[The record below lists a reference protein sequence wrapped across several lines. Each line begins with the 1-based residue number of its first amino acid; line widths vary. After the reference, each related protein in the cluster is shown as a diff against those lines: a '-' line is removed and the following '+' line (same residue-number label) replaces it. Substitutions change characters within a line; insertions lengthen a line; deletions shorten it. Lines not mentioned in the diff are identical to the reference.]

1 MEEFEF
7 EDLGV
12 EILSLVDKPAIEV
25 NWMAFNEEQFVKPTS
40 GESES
45 DFISRCIPIVIAEG
59 KDADQAAAICY
70 TYYRGQQQFES
81 YNDYP
86 ESAKTAAKRALEWRD
101 SHPDQD
107 CGTQVGWTR
116 ANQLAKGENI
126 SEETIARM
134 ASFARHLQYKDVPYS
149 EGCGGLM
156 VDAWGGQ
163 AGIEWASNKLKSIR
177 GEEFSKQEDDK
188 FQEHVLKIAQEVGE
202 PMNPEDIIYLD
213 GSKEEFATVSDYLQ
227 GARALDA
234 LEGLDPSTP
243 AQLRYRY
250 AGPAGQRTFCATLKA
265 LNRTYSREDI
275 TRMNRFNPGFGPRG
289 SNTYD
294 VFKYKGAN
302 NCRHYWEEMVQFNN
316 GTKNVLISL
325 GPAQG
330 EAGQSNNSN
339 DQSPDGA
346 VANNAYLMSKAW
358 SFSNDDEMIVTGP
371 AMIPNALI
379 PRRDEMG
386 NLFHVYFS
394 KETVKNIAKKF
405 LEDNNTHNTDINH
418 DDNVVTENTLLES
431 WIVANPEMDKSTAL
445 GFNVPEGTWMTS
457 YKINNE
463 ETWQK
468 IKAGELNGFS
478 VTGNFLEIVQS

>member
-1 MEEFEF
+1 MNKIVELIINMEEFEF

-25 NWMAFNEEQFVKPTS
+25 NWMAF
-40 GESES
+40 
-45 DFISRCIPIVIAEG
+45 
-59 KDADQAAAICY
+59 
-70 TYYRGQQQFES
+70 
-81 YNDYP
+81 
-86 ESAKTAAKRALEWRD
+86 
-101 SHPDQD
+101 
-107 CGTQVGWTR
+107 
-116 ANQLAKGENI
+116 
-126 SEETIARM
+126 SEER
-134 ASFARHLQYKDVPYS
+134 
-149 EGCGGLM
+149 
-156 VDAWGGQ
+156 
-163 AGIEWASNKLKSIR
+163 
-177 GEEFSKQEDDK
+177 DD
-188 FQEHVLKIAQEVGE
+188 FEEHVLKIASEVGE
-202 PMNPEDIIYLD
+202 PMNPEDVIYLD
-213 GSKEEFATVSDYLQ
+213 GSKAEFATVSDYLQ

-265 LNRTYSREDI
+265 LNRVYSREDI
-275 TRMNRFNPGFGPRG
+275 TRMNRFNPGFGANG
-289 SNTYD
+289 TASYS
-294 VFKYKGAN
+294 VFEYKGGP
-302 NCRHYWEEMVQFNN
+302 NCRHYWEELVQFNN

-325 GPAQG
+325 GPATG
-330 EAGQSNNSN
+330 DAGQSNNS
-339 DQSPDGA
+339 DDRSPAGS
-346 VANNAYLMSKAW
+346 VSNNAYLMSKAW
-358 SFSNDDEMIVTGP
+358 SFSSDDEMIVTGP

-379 PRRDEMG
+379 PRKDEMG

-405 LEDNNTHNTDINH
+405 LQDNNAHNTDINH

-431 WIVANPEMDKSTAL
+431 WIVENPDMDKSTAL

-478 VTGNFLEIVQS
+478 VTGNFLEIVQK

>member
-1 MEEFEF
+1 MNKIVELIINMEEFEF

-25 NWMAFNEEQFVKPTS
+25 NWMAF
-40 GESES
+40 
-45 DFISRCIPIVIAEG
+45 
-59 KDADQAAAICY
+59 
-70 TYYRGQQQFES
+70 
-81 YNDYP
+81 
-86 ESAKTAAKRALEWRD
+86 
-101 SHPDQD
+101 
-107 CGTQVGWTR
+107 
-116 ANQLAKGENI
+116 
-126 SEETIARM
+126 SEER
-134 ASFARHLQYKDVPYS
+134 
-149 EGCGGLM
+149 
-156 VDAWGGQ
+156 
-163 AGIEWASNKLKSIR
+163 
-177 GEEFSKQEDDK
+177 DD
-188 FQEHVLKIAQEVGE
+188 FEEHVLKIASEVGE
-202 PMNPEDIIYLD
+202 PMNPEDVIYLD
-213 GSKEEFATVSDYLQ
+213 GSKAEFATVSDYLQ

-275 TRMNRFNPGFGPRG
+275 TRMNRFNPGFGANG
-289 SNTYD
+289 TASYS
-294 VFKYKGAN
+294 VFEYKGGP
-302 NCRHYWEEMVQFNN
+302 NCRHYWEELVQFNN

-325 GPAQG
+325 GPAEG
-330 EAGQSNNSN
+330 DAGQSNNS
-339 DQSPDGA
+339 DDRSPAGS

-358 SFSNDDEMIVTGP
+358 SFSSDDEMIVTGP

-379 PRRDEMG
+379 PRKDEMG

-405 LEDNNTHNTDINH
+405 LQDNNTHNTDINH

-431 WIVANPEMDKSTAL
+431 WIVENPDMDKSTAL

-478 VTGNFLEIVQS
+478 VTGNFLEIVQK

>member
-1 MEEFEF
+1 MNKIVELIINMEEFEF

-25 NWMAFNEEQFVKPTS
+25 NWMAF
-40 GESES
+40 
-45 DFISRCIPIVIAEG
+45 
-59 KDADQAAAICY
+59 
-70 TYYRGQQQFES
+70 
-81 YNDYP
+81 
-86 ESAKTAAKRALEWRD
+86 
-101 SHPDQD
+101 
-107 CGTQVGWTR
+107 
-116 ANQLAKGENI
+116 
-126 SEETIARM
+126 SEER
-134 ASFARHLQYKDVPYS
+134 
-149 EGCGGLM
+149 
-156 VDAWGGQ
+156 
-163 AGIEWASNKLKSIR
+163 
-177 GEEFSKQEDDK
+177 DD
-188 FQEHVLKIAQEVGE
+188 FEEHVLKIASEVGE
-202 PMNPEDIIYLD
+202 PMNPEDVIYLD
-213 GSKEEFATVSDYLQ
+213 GSKAEFATVSDYLQ

-275 TRMNRFNPGFGPRG
+275 TRMNRFNPGFGANG
-289 SNTYD
+289 TASYS
-294 VFKYKGAN
+294 VFEYKGGP
-302 NCRHYWEEMVQFNN
+302 NCRHYWEELVQFNN
-316 GTKNVLISL
+316 GTKNVLVSL
-325 GPAQG
+325 GPATG
-330 EAGQSNNSN
+330 DAGQSNNS
-339 DQSPDGA
+339 DDRSPSGS
-346 VANNAYLMSKAW
+346 VSNNAYLMSKAW
-358 SFSNDDEMIVTGP
+358 SFSSDDEMIVTGP

-379 PRRDEMG
+379 PRKDEMG

-405 LEDNNTHNTDINH
+405 LQDNNAHNTDINH

-431 WIVANPEMDKSTAL
+431 WIVENPDMDKSTAL

-478 VTGNFLEIVQS
+478 VTGNFLEIVQK

>member
-1 MEEFEF
+1 MNKIVELIINMEEFEF

-25 NWMAFNEEQFVKPTS
+25 NWMAF
-40 GESES
+40 
-45 DFISRCIPIVIAEG
+45 
-59 KDADQAAAICY
+59 
-70 TYYRGQQQFES
+70 
-81 YNDYP
+81 
-86 ESAKTAAKRALEWRD
+86 
-101 SHPDQD
+101 
-107 CGTQVGWTR
+107 
-116 ANQLAKGENI
+116 
-126 SEETIARM
+126 SEER
-134 ASFARHLQYKDVPYS
+134 
-149 EGCGGLM
+149 
-156 VDAWGGQ
+156 
-163 AGIEWASNKLKSIR
+163 
-177 GEEFSKQEDDK
+177 DD
-188 FQEHVLKIAQEVGE
+188 FEEHVLKIASEVGE
-202 PMNPEDIIYLD
+202 PMNPEDVIYLD
-213 GSKEEFATVSDYLQ
+213 GSKAEFATVSDYLQ

-275 TRMNRFNPGFGPRG
+275 TRMNRFNPGFGANG
-289 SNTYD
+289 TASYS
-294 VFKYKGAN
+294 VFEYKGGP
-302 NCRHYWEEMVQFNN
+302 NCRHYWEELVQFNN

-325 GPAQG
+325 GPATG
-330 EAGQSNNSN
+330 DAGQSNNS
-339 DQSPDGA
+339 DDRSPSGS
-346 VANNAYLMSKAW
+346 VSNNAYLMSKAW
-358 SFSNDDEMIVTGP
+358 SFSSDDEMIVTGP

-379 PRRDEMG
+379 PRKDEMG

-431 WIVANPEMDKSTAL
+431 WIVENPDMDKSTAL

>member
-1 MEEFEF
+1 MNKIVELIINMEEFEF

-25 NWMAFNEEQFVKPTS
+25 NWMAF
-40 GESES
+40 
-45 DFISRCIPIVIAEG
+45 
-59 KDADQAAAICY
+59 
-70 TYYRGQQQFES
+70 
-81 YNDYP
+81 
-86 ESAKTAAKRALEWRD
+86 
-101 SHPDQD
+101 
-107 CGTQVGWTR
+107 
-116 ANQLAKGENI
+116 
-126 SEETIARM
+126 SEER
-134 ASFARHLQYKDVPYS
+134 
-149 EGCGGLM
+149 
-156 VDAWGGQ
+156 
-163 AGIEWASNKLKSIR
+163 
-177 GEEFSKQEDDK
+177 DD
-188 FQEHVLKIAQEVGE
+188 FEEHVLKIASEVGE
-202 PMNPEDIIYLD
+202 PMNPEDVIYLD
-213 GSKEEFATVSDYLQ
+213 GSKAEFATVSDYLQ

-275 TRMNRFNPGFGPRG
+275 TRMNRFNPGFGARG
-289 SNTYD
+289 AASYS
-294 VFKYKGAN
+294 VFEYKGGP
-302 NCRHYWEEMVQFNN
+302 NCRHYWEELVQFNN

-325 GPAQG
+325 GPATG
-330 EAGQSNNSN
+330 DAGQSNNS
-339 DQSPDGA
+339 DDRSPSGS
-346 VANNAYLMSKAW
+346 VSNNAYLMSKAW
-358 SFSNDDEMIVTGP
+358 SFSSDDEMIVTGP

-379 PRRDEMG
+379 PRKDEMG

-405 LEDNNTHNTDINH
+405 LQDNNAHNTDINH

-431 WIVANPEMDKSTAL
+431 WIVENPDMDKSTAL

-478 VTGNFLEIVQS
+478 VTGNFLEIVQK